1 MRADEITG
9 FAKEAC
15 AIIELYQGIAAK
27 QAERID
33 ALEKQASELEKQA
46 SEKPV
51 VEVKK
56 LELDSAKLEKAA
68 NAVHEVFG
76 QPSNYPAESI
86 VKFWRENPDAMSTTI
101 HKLASKLISTAA
113 PAVENT
119 EDADLGRVINK
130 KASASTNTDL
140 TVNGSNDAAA
150 TSFWGNFK

>member
-27 QAERID
+27 QAEKID
-33 ALEKQASELEKQA
+33 ALEKQASE
-46 SEKPV
+46 KPLI
-51 VEVKK
+51 ETKNI
-56 LELDSAKLEKAA
+56 EFDSAKLEKAA
-68 NAVHEVFG
+68 NAVHEAFG

-86 VKFWRENPDAMSTTI
+86 AKFWRENPDAMSTTI

-130 KASASTNTDL
+130 KASADTNTDL